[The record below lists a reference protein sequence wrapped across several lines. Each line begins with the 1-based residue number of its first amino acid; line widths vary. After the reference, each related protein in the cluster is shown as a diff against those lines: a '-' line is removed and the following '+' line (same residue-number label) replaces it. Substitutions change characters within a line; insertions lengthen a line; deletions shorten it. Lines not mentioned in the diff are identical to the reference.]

1 MSYQSPD
8 HPAEFPALRRVRRGA
23 LAYSDRAR
31 EALQALLEE
40 KWPDKYNSLG
50 HLNWTGRLYGR
61 GATDMKSGIAAM
73 APRANMK
80 IARPP
85 IFRFVIKF
93 LIRIHLSPEG
103 APHVSNQFLVT

>member
-1 MSYQSPD
+1 LFTIVTGV
-8 HPAEFPALRRVRRGA
+8 E
-23 LAYSDRAR
+23 DRA
-31 EALQALLEE
+31 AL
-40 KWPDKYNSLG
+40 D
-50 HLNWTGRLYGR
+50 
-61 GATDMKSGIAAM
+61 KSGIAAM
-73 APRANMK
+73 APRANVK